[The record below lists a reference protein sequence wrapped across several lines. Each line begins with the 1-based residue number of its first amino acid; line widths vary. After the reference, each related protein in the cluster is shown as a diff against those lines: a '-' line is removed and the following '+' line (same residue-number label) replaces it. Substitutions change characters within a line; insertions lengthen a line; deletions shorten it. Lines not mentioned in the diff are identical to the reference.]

1 MEVTTQLNDLDDDS
15 LSAIFA
21 HLDLSDMINVA
32 ECDAH
37 FIQSLRLAFQRKH
50 RRIKIVLSSTMAGD
64 KDSIVLDDDK
74 IAVLLFSYFGQC
86 IRYLVVDQPSE
97 FSGEVQEA
105 ILTHCSKSEASLV
118 NLDLI
123 DFTPDCFNTIS
134 KPFKSIETL
143 TVTDGTLSKK
153 MSALNNWFPNLTS
166 LKLLNVKFIDPTGV
180 QHHWHAIQKFV
191 VHNENEMIPQSSLI
205 RMFYVN
211 PTIRILQM
219 RQKQYT
225 YELIRT
231 IRQWLLVEK
240 LTLWMP
246 EDGFMSFINDPIE
259 NFARIKEFSLNSAEF
274 DDAPIE
280 WLPFRFRNLTTLT
293 LNGFNNYRG
302 TLMNFVLQNKELI
315 KLTLT
320 PNYDEPD
327 DLMIED
333 FTKIVDGLPKLV
345 DLQCC
350 TAQDFDDDELL
361 KFAELGKKFP
371 KFQISFYLLP
381 V

>member
-1 MEVTTQLNDLDDDS
+1 
-15 LSAIFA
+15 
-21 HLDLSDMINVA
+21 
-32 ECDAH
+32 
-37 FIQSLRLAFQRKH
+37 
-50 RRIKIVLSSTMAGD
+50 
-64 KDSIVLDDDK
+64 
-74 IAVLLFSYFGQC
+74 
-86 IRYLVVDQPSE
+86 
-97 FSGEVQEA
+97 
-105 ILTHCSKSEASLV
+105 
-118 NLDLI
+118 
-123 DFTPDCFNTIS
+123 
-134 KPFKSIETL
+134 
-143 TVTDGTLSKK
+143 
-153 MSALNNWFPNLTS
+153 
-166 LKLLNVKFIDPTGV
+166 
-180 QHHWHAIQKFV
+180 
-191 VHNENEMIPQSSLI
+191 
-205 RMFYVN
+205 
-211 PTIRILQM
+211 M

-371 KFQISFYLLP
+371 KFQIIFYLLP